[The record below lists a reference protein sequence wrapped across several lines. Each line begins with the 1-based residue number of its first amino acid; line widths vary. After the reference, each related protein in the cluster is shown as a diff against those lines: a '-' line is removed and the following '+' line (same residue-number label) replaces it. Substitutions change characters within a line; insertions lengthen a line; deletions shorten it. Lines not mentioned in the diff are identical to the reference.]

1 MGADSVPQ
9 DYEDLIRIIHDKY
22 DGMSKAYQNIA
33 VYLTQ
38 NPNDVAVMS
47 LNAIAET
54 CGIHASSFV
63 RFAQMLGYKG
73 FKEVQA
79 VFQRRLSTA
88 APGFQ
93 ARIKALETELSDR
106 ENVGG
111 WGFLHDL
118 VLRDID
124 ALQELLNLTA
134 GETIEKAVDLMEKA
148 DTIYLVGQLRS
159 APIVDL
165 TRYILTM
172 LGKRTVLLDASG
184 GLSTHI
190 AGTMRPTDLLF
201 AVSFRFYATEVV
213 NIVEQAAA
221 KGLPILAITDS
232 TLSPLAKSAT
242 VLFSVPEHQ
251 YTFSRS
257 LAAPMCLAQSLT
269 AALAA
274 RLQKAPVPRIPIVTQ
289 P

>member
-9 DYEDLIRIIHDKY
+9 DYEDLIRVIHDKY

-47 LNAIAET
+47 LNAIADT

-93 ARIKALETELSDR
+93 ARIKALESELSDR

-124 ALQELLNLTA
+124 ALQELLNLTT

-159 APIVDL
+159 APIIDL

-172 LGKRTVLLDASG
+172 LGRRTVLLDASG
-184 GLSTHI
+184 GLSPHI

-201 AVSFRFYATEVV
+201 AVAFRFYATEVV

-221 KGLPILAITDS
+221 RGLPIVAITDS
-232 TLSPLAKSAT
+232 TLSPLAKNASVTLPAGVRIAPGGVRRIIRHSIRAVGLLADPAGGLCTGRAPDSA
-242 VLFSVPEHQ
+242 
-251 YTFSRS
+251 
-257 LAAPMCLAQSLT
+257 A
-269 AALAA
+269 
-274 RLQKAPVPRIPIVTQ
+274 
-289 P
+289 

>member
-9 DYEDLIRIIHDKY
+9 DYEDLIRVIHDKY

-47 LNAIAET
+47 LNAIADT

-93 ARIKALETELSDR
+93 ARIKALESELSDR

-111 WGFLHDL
+111 WGFLPFL
-118 VLRDID
+118 FMGGGR
-124 ALQELLNLTA
+124 
-134 GETIEKAVDLMEKA
+134 GG
-148 DTIYLVGQLRS
+148 YG
-159 APIVDL
+159 
-165 TRYILTM
+165 
-172 LGKRTVLLDASG
+172 GGGFGGGGGWSG
-184 GLSTHI
+184 G
-190 AGTMRPTDLLF
+190 GGG
-201 AVSFRFYATEVV
+201 SF
-213 NIVEQAAA
+213 
-221 KGLPILAITDS
+221 GGGGS
-232 TLSPLAKSAT
+232 SGSW
-242 VLFSVPEHQ
+242 
-251 YTFSRS
+251 
-257 LAAPMCLAQSLT
+257 
-269 AALAA
+269 
-274 RLQKAPVPRIPIVTQ
+274 
-289 P
+289 